1 MSGKRKP
8 SYMEEI
14 QQIKSLRTSDPLQAT
29 ISNTPSSLPSSGE
42 TSTAKETAA
51 VYFDN
56 IYKNSTPTNVMEEYL
71 YFLRKCPELTNNVKS
86 DLIHTVK
93 LELKISEVVNNLAT
107 STNMNYM
114 GDQFPILDAL
124 SFKLGMNL
132 RNIMAPPTTVCLL
145 CHKPL
150 VSHNKPSQVLL
161 LFLLLILL
169 RMPLSP
175 SCSSLVSCPS
185 CPFSLF
191 CPLCPYIPSCPSYW
205 MRSGRGVG
213 GLLGGVQ

>member
-1 MSGKRKP
+1 
-8 SYMEEI
+8 
-14 QQIKSLRTSDPLQAT
+14 
-29 ISNTPSSLPSSGE
+29 
-42 TSTAKETAA
+42 
-51 VYFDN
+51 
-56 IYKNSTPTNVMEEYL
+56 MEEYL

-93 LELKISEVVNNLAT
+93 LELTISEVVNNLAS

-124 SFKLGMNL
+124 SFKLGMHL
-132 RNIMAPPTTVCLL
+132 WNIMAPPTTVCLL

-175 SCSSLVSCPS
+175 SCSSCPS

-191 CPLCPYIPSCPSYW
+191 CPVCPSIPSCPSYW